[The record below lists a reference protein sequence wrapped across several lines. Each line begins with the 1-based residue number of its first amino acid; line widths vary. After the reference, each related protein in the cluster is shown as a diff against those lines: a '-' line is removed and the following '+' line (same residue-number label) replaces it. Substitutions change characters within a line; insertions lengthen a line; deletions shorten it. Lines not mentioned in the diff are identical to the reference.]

1 MKPVLSLLAAM
12 TFCTFAFG
20 ATADAASPVPGNG
33 TFGRL
38 DGIASSDGMVSG
50 GSRSGHTLHIALVAR
65 WGMWYPD
72 GPRTMGLPI
81 EAFGEAGRSL
91 QIPGPLVHVPLGTR
105 VVASIHNQ
113 LPHDLTIRG
122 LASGSAASQAII
134 TVPRGATR
142 HVAFT
147 LDRAGMFYYYGSDFG
162 EGLASRFASDA
173 ELSGAIVVDRPHAPP
188 IDRVFLLSIYAPVIE
203 PTVGPNFLYAL
214 ETINGRSYP
223 ATEHLSYERGQH
235 VRWGIANVSGM
246 THPMHLH
253 GFYFRVDRP
262 GAYDEVTHAF
272 HPGDAEEIS
281 WVADRAGTWMF
292 HCHISDHIVGH
303 APIADMRAAKA
314 SPQFALAK
322 DPEVAVANRFHRAD
336 KPMGGMVVAIQVRPR
351 PGDRAPSDA
360 TAPRQMTLAVDARD
374 ESAPPYPGLTKDT
387 LTLGDGV
394 RQAQSSGNAGPPI
407 VLTRGEPVAIAV
419 TNNTRESTSIH
430 WHGIALQN
438 SYYDGG
444 SGMAMPIGQS
454 AMSPAI
460 ASNQTFV
467 ARFTPPD
474 AGTFMYH
481 AHMDDGW
488 QLASGIYGALIVL
501 PPHQTFDSG
510 TDHVV
515 MISESYERAGS
526 PYVAFNGLLKPPALT
541 VAAGVPQRL
550 RIAVMTLG
558 GENLVA
564 SLSDGSHVLQWTPIA
579 KDGRDLPSALRQER
593 VATQALTIGETRD
606 FRFTPYGT
614 GPLELKVYDLDNG
627 SMLVGTQQID
637 VRR

>member
-1 MKPVLSLLAAM
+1 MKRFLLLLAAF
-12 TFCTFAFG
+12 TLGAVTYG
-20 ATADAASPVPGNG
+20 ATASAAPAAAVG

-38 DGIASSDGMVSG
+38 DDIAFAEGMVSA
-50 GSRSGHTLHIALVAR
+50 GSRTGHTLHIALVAR

-72 GPRTMGLPI
+72 GPGTLGLPV
-81 EAFGEAGRSL
+81 EAFGEAGRPL
-91 QIPGPLVHVPLGTR
+91 QIPGPLLHVPLGTR
-105 VVASIHNQ
+105 VMATIHNE
-113 LPHDLTIRG
+113 LPHDLTVRG
-122 LASGSAASQAII
+122 LASASASSQASV

-142 HVAFT
+142 SVAFT
-147 LDRAGMFYYYGSDFG
+147 LDRAGMSYYYGSDFG
-162 EGLASRFASDA
+162 EGLALRFASDA

-188 IDRVFLLSIYAPVIE
+188 LDRVFLLSIYAPVIE

-235 VRWGIANVSGM
+235 VHWGIANVSGM

-253 GFYFRVDRP
+253 GFYFRTGEP
-262 GAYDEVTHAF
+262 GSYDEVTHAF
-272 HPGDAEEIS
+272 HPGDAEEIA
-281 WVADRAGTWMF
+281 WVADRPGTWMF

-303 APIADMRAAKA
+303 APIEDMRAAKV

-322 DPEVAVANRFHRAD
+322 NPEVAVANRFHRVD
-336 KPMGGMVVAIQVRPR
+336 KPMGGMVIAVQIRPR
-351 PGDRAPSDA
+351 PGDRAPLYA
-360 TAPRQMTLAVDARD
+360 TAPRRMTLSVDARD

-387 LTLGDGV
+387 LILGNGAH
-394 RQAQSSGNAGPPI
+394 QAQSSGNAGPPI

-444 SGMAMPIGQS
+444 SGMAMPMGQN

-488 QLASGIYGALIVL
+488 QLASGIYGTLIVL
-501 PPHQTFDSG
+501 PPHQTFDPA

-526 PYVAFNGLLKPPALT
+526 PYVAFNGLLKPPPLA

-550 RIAVMTLG
+550 RIAVMTLS

-564 SLSDGSHVLQWTPIA
+564 SLSDGSRVLDWTPIA
-579 KDGRDLPSALRQER
+579 KDGRDLPPALRQER
-593 VATQALTIGETRD
+593 VATQAFTIGETRD
-606 FRFTPYGT
+606 FRFTPHT
-614 GPLELKVYDLDNG
+614 VGPLELKVYDLDNG
-627 SMLVGTQQID
+627 GMLVGTQQID

>member
-1 MKPVLSLLAAM
+1 MKHVLSLLAAM
-12 TFCTFAFG
+12 TFCTLAFG
-20 ATADAASPVPGNG
+20 ATAHAASPLTGNG

-38 DGIASSDGMVSG
+38 DDIASSDGMASG
-50 GSRSGHTLHIALVAR
+50 GSRSGHTLQIALVAR

-72 GPRTMGLPI
+72 GPGTMGLPI

-105 VVASIHNQ
+105 VVASIHNE
-113 LPHDLTIRG
+113 LAHDLTIRG

-223 ATEHLSYERGQH
+223 ATERLSYERGQH

-262 GAYDEVTHAF
+262 QAYDEVTHAF

-322 DPEVAVANRFHRAD
+322 EPEVAVANRFHRAD
-336 KPMGGMVVAIQVRPR
+336 MPMGGMVVAIQVRPR

-360 TAPRQMTLAVDARD
+360 TAPRRMTLAVDARD

-387 LTLGDGV
+387 LTLDDG
-394 RQAQSSGNAGPPI
+394 AYHEQSSGNAGPPI
-407 VLTRGEPVAIAV
+407 VLTRGEPVAIAI

-444 SGMAMPIGQS
+444 SGMAMPMGQN

-460 ASNQTFV
+460 ATKQTFV

-488 QLASGIYGALIVL
+488 QLASGIYGTLIVL
-501 PPHQTFDSG
+501 PPHQTFDPA

-550 RIAVMTLG
+550 RIAVMTLS

-564 SLSDGSHVLQWTPIA
+564 SLSDGSRVLQWTPIA

-606 FRFTPYGT
+606 FRFTSYGT